1 MPQKNCGKY
10 FAEHWG
16 SEMMDMTALSE
27 EIFPKESVLKI
38 DLAAIKNNI
47 RVLKEKTNALIIGVV
62 KENGYG
68 LGLQTEYEILKRNGI
83 TYFATTS
90 ADEALALRRYGATEP
105 ILLLA
110 PFYEAETAEALCA
123 QDITQMLGHLSQL
136 AVYKQVKENLN
147 IKPKVHLAIDT
158 GMGRYGF
165 LWNNLPKECASFAET
180 VEITG
185 TYSHFNNNE
194 KMAPLQLKR
203 FQQALEDLRKL
214 GINPGLTHMSNSAA
228 TMTIGDGGLDAVR
241 IGSAFLGK
249 CARGGQALRT
259 AVWLEAEICQVSYY
273 PKGAT
278 IGYMGSFKL
287 KRDSRLGL
295 VKVGHN
301 DGVAIGTTDG
311 TSKLWHGILHQVALK
326 FLPKR
331 YQKYAKIGTA
341 NLPVI
346 GRSGVSHT
354 LLDLTDS
361 DVQAGDTVRLNVNP
375 LYVPISVPKEII
387 KGNE

>member
-1 MPQKNCGKY
+1 M
-10 FAEHWG
+10 
-16 SEMMDMTALSE
+16 EMETFSE

-38 DLAAIKNNI
+38 DLEAIKANI
-47 RVLKEKTNALIIGVV
+47 RIIKEKTNALIIGVV

-68 LGLQTEYEILKRNGI
+68 LGLQTEYEILRLNGI
-83 TYFATTS
+83 EYFATTS

-105 ILLLA
+105 ILLLS
-110 PFYEAETAEALCA
+110 PFYEVETVEALCA
-123 QDITQMLGHLSQL
+123 QDITQMLGHLSQIE
-136 AVYKQVKENLN
+136 VYRKVKERLG

-165 LWNNLPKECASFAET
+165 LWNKLPKECSSFNDV

-185 TYSHFNNNE
+185 TYSHFNNQE
-194 KMAPLQLKR
+194 KMASIQLKR
-203 FQQALEDLRKL
+203 FKEALENLHQM
-214 GINPGLTHMSNSAA
+214 GIETGLTHMSNSAA

-273 PKGAT
+273 PKGST
-278 IGYMGSFKL
+278 IGYLGSYKL

-295 VKVGHN
+295 VKAGHN
-301 DGVAIGTTDG
+301 DGVALGTTDG
-311 TSKLWHGILHQVALK
+311 KSKLMHGILHQIALK
-326 FLPKR
+326 LLPKR
-331 YQKYAKIGTA
+331 YQKYAKIGKT
-341 NLPVI
+341 NLPLV

-361 DVQAGDTVRLNVNP
+361 DVQAGDIVRLNVNP
-375 LYVPISVPKEII
+375 LYVPISVAKEII

>member
-1 MPQKNCGKY
+1 MPDDGEVKKV
-10 FAEHWG
+10 
-16 SEMMDMTALSE
+16 EMEAFSE

-38 DLAAIKNNI
+38 DLEAIKANI
-47 RVLKEKTNALIIGVV
+47 RVIKEKTNALIIGVV

-68 LGLQTEYEILKRNGI
+68 LGLQKEYEILLRSGI
-83 TYFATTS
+83 EYFATTS
-90 ADEALALRRYGATEP
+90 AEEALALRRYGATEP

-110 PFYEAETAEALCA
+110 PFYEVETAEALCA
-123 QDITQMLGHLSQL
+123 QDITQMLGHLSQIE
-136 AVYKQVKENLN
+136 VYKKVKERLG
-147 IKPKVHLAIDT
+147 IRPKVHLAIDT

-165 LWNNLPKECASFAET
+165 LWNKLPKECGSFNEV

-185 TYSHFNNNE
+185 TYSHFNNQE
-194 KMAPLQLKR
+194 KMAPVQLKR
-203 FQQALEDLRKL
+203 FKEALADLRQM
-214 GINPGLTHMSNSAA
+214 GIETGLTHMSNSAA
-228 TMTIGDGGLDAVR
+228 AMTIGDGGLDAVR

-273 PKGAT
+273 PKGST
-278 IGYMGSFKL
+278 IGYLGSYKL

-295 VKVGHN
+295 VKAGHN
-301 DGVAIGTTDG
+301 DGVAMGTTDG
-311 TSKLWHGILHQVALK
+311 KSNFWHGVLHQIALTL
-326 FLPKR
+326 LPKR

-341 NLPVI
+341 NLPII

-361 DVQAGDTVRLNVNP
+361 EVQAGDIVRLNVNP
-375 LYVPISVPKEII
+375 LYVPVSVAKEIV